1 MTRRLAVALGV
12 VATLVGA
19 LGVQGIGAATSAVA
33 ATTTASPV
41 VSVAPAQFGDLR
53 SGQPLRLFLTLDDQ
67 SAAGISAGTATVAI
81 DRRAVASRDD
91 LEDWFTGSTKASAA
105 NVKLAAESTPD
116 VLPSSSSV
124 VSISVPATS
133 LHLGASGVYA
143 IAVTVKS
150 GSATIGTARTAVAW
164 KTNGTRSV
172 PVALAAPLTVPAEN
186 ATFISSATLA
196 ADTAPT
202 GILTRELDDLE
213 DSQVAIGIDPRIL
226 ASIRILGK
234 SAPESARDWLVRLEA
249 VPNDTFPLAW
259 GDADLTVALQAGEQ
273 TVPGVKPLD
282 YAISPSQFKAA
293 DNSSTGVPTPT
304 STPDPANPPLPT
316 SQSLVAFNYTVPDL
330 SWPAE
335 NTVVPSDVTKLQNSG
350 IAAAILSSENVK
362 RSASRIPGGA
372 SAKVGDLS
380 IAISD
385 ATISNDLRDAVAAT
399 TREAWTSAM
408 ARLTTSL
415 ALIGD
420 ESGGNANI
428 VLATLG
434 RGWQDADLH
443 LGDTLTGMYTRP
455 WITTASL
462 QDATTAKP
470 ATVTIVSK
478 PQPESRIARVRQMLA
493 EERREVRFAV
503 VTAPD
508 QETLTS
514 SRRLILLSLLSD
526 EWLDD
531 PAGWDVASSLF
542 LSQSNKIVTSVQ
554 VVKSG
559 DVVLLGDQV
568 PLPITISNELDQPV
582 TVYIAIRPTTT
593 QVAVDKAHR
602 LQEVTINAQSQRL
615 TRIPI
620 QSISN
625 GKAKVRVTLYSSS
638 GHRIGE
644 TSVINVDVRAGWET
658 VGTLIFA
665 ALVIGVFAFGLVR
678 NIRKRRKAATADGAD
693 GDDADGVPASE

>member
-1 MTRRLAVALGV
+1 MTRKHAVALGV
-12 VATLVGA
+12 IATVIGA
-19 LGVQGIGAATSAVA
+19 LGIQGVAVAPSAQA
-33 ATTTASPV
+33 ATTAGSPT

-53 SGQPLRLFLTLDDQ
+53 NGQPLRLFLTLDDQ
-67 SAAGISAGTATVAI
+67 SAAGINAGTATVTA
-81 DRRAVASRDD
+81 DPHAVSSPDALD
-91 LEDWFTGSTKASAA
+91 DWFSGSTKASAA
-105 NVKLAAESTPD
+105 DTKLATASTPD
-116 VLPSSSSV
+116 VLPSSSSE
-124 VSISVPATS
+124 VSITVPASS
-133 LHLGASGVYA
+133 LHFGAAGVYA

-164 KTNGTRSV
+164 KTSGTRTV
-172 PVALAAPLTVPAEN
+172 PVALAAPLTVPAESS
-186 ATFISSATLA
+186 TFISSTTLA
-196 ADTAPT
+196 SDTAPT

-234 SAPESARDWLVRLEA
+234 SAPESARDWLVRLEG

-316 SQSLVAFNYTVPDL
+316 SQSLVAFDYTVPDL

-335 NTVVPSDVTKLQNSG
+335 NTVTPADVTKLQNSG
-350 IAAAILSSENVK
+350 IAAAILSSDNVK
-362 RSASRIPGGA
+362 QPASHIPAGS
-372 SAKVGDLS
+372 SAKVGGLS
-380 IAISD
+380 VAISN
-385 ATISNDLRDAVAAT
+385 ATISTYLRDAVGAT
-399 TREAWTSAM
+399 SRGAWTSAM

-415 ALIGD
+415 ALTANESNGD
-420 ESGGNANI
+420 ANI

-434 RGWQDADLH
+434 RGWQDTDLH

-455 WITTASL
+455 WITSTSL

-470 ATVTIVSK
+470 TTVTIVSK
-478 PQPESRIARVRQMLA
+478 PQPAGRVSRVRQMLA
-493 EERREVRFAV
+493 EERREVRFSI

-526 EWLDD
+526 EWLGD
-531 PAGWDVASSLF
+531 PAGWDAATSQF
-542 LSQSNKIVTSVQ
+542 LAQSNKIVTSVQ

-582 TVYIAIRPTTT
+582 TVYIAVRPTTT

-602 LQEVTINAQSQRL
+602 LQEVTINADAQRL

-625 GKAKVRVTLYSSS
+625 GKAKVRVTLYSST
-638 GHRIGE
+638 GHRIGA
-644 TSVINVDVRAGWET
+644 TTVVNVDVRAGWET
-658 VGTLIFA
+658 VGTLVFA

-678 NIRKRRKAATADGAD
+678 NIRKRRKTAAADGPD
-693 GDDADGVPASE
+693 EVPASE